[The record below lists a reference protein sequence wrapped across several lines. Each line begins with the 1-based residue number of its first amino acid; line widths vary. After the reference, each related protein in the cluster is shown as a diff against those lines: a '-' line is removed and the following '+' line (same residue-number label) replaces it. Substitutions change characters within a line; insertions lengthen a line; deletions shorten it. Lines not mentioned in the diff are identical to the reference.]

1 MRGIIKSL
9 KVEKRF
15 GWLRD
20 ADGADTF
27 FHFDD
32 VDPADLPRL
41 QLGAAVTYEL
51 GSFKGRSKAI
61 LVKPLTKSVRDL
73 LAGGGL

>member
-1 MRGIIKSL
+1 MRGTIKSL
-9 KVEKRF
+9 KERF

-20 ADGADTF
+20 SDGADTF

-32 VDPADLPRL
+32 VDPSDLPRL
-41 QLGAAVTYEL
+41 QVGIVVSFEL

-61 LVKPLTKSVRDL
+61 FVKPLTKSVRDL
-73 LAGGGL
+73 LAGGGR